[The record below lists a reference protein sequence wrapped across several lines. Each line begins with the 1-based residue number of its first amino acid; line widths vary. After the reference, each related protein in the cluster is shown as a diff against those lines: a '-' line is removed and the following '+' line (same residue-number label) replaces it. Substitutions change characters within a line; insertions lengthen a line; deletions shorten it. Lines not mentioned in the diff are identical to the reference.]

1 MKVNLSMDDI
11 RTKVEEYIKKAGR
24 ATGRPVLTA
33 YYVMTADTTPD
44 NERTNIMLALV
55 AIVFPTSIE
64 DVLGQIFMVGKG
76 FAAAFSTT
84 PIFGIIF
91 PTFISPDNTSV
102 SICPQPRSKFPFFKL
117 LSAIVE
123 SPIINMVTGCTLS
136 LNEERKTNNV
146 NTIMYFSCFIIFAIH
161 QYFQPEPARQ
171 LCRDGSN
178 CLPFPTGQ
186 HFLFLSAE
194 GPIY

>member
-76 FAAAFSTT
+76 
-84 PIFGIIF
+84 
-91 PTFISPDNTSV
+91 SV
-102 SICPQPRSKFPFFKL
+102 SYTHLDVYKRQSQSTPSNTPSIN
-117 LSAIVE
+117 VE
-123 SPIINMVTGCTLS
+123 P
-136 LNEERKTNNV
+136 
-146 NTIMYFSCFIIFAIH
+146 
-161 QYFQPEPARQ
+161 
-171 LCRDGSN
+171 
-178 CLPFPTGQ
+178 
-186 HFLFLSAE
+186 
-194 GPIY
+194 